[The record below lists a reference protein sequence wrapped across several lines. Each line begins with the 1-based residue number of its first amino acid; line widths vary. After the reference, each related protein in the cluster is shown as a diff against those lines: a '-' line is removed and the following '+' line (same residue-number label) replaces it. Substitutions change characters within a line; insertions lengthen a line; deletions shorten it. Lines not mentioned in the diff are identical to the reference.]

1 MHAIGAWLTRAML
14 VAFLVALLELLL
26 LLPVFPAAASGPA
39 ALGLCLV
46 AMARIYSLLTLP
58 LAILFWGLE
67 RQRVRFALPDPVW
80 LLSSLVTLGL
90 ATTLT
95 HLLSQRILAKDAD
108 FPQTQSGLLLLAVA
122 LCIGAS
128 LLAQR
133 WLIQPGCQRLLAST
147 PNFAHAR
154 TLSVAALVALACAAL
169 GSAHILLAPV
179 HQVTLCAMAGVV
191 ALTCGLLASR
201 LACNPQSALWR
212 RSGVA
217 VGALLLL
224 TLGLDKDP
232 TSRFVLYG
240 PAATAGPIA
249 ARVRTLLDR
258 DGDGT
263 SPEWA
268 GGTDCAEGEA
278 GRGPHVTEIPNDG
291 VDQDC
296 RDGDAPTLT
305 ASTRDPTSALLGC
318 QAPAQPRSLLLIT
331 IDALRADTP
340 SGRVM
345 PNLLALARSSQ
356 VFERAYSPSTMTGP
370 SLAGLFSGRTLG
382 ELHPNNAAS
391 EQPLRVS
398 PSLSELLKQRGFR
411 TVAFNHIA
419 LKTAEFSGFD
429 EYNPEFI
436 DVQPRGKGQLLAA
449 GMLNSALAYARRD
462 AAAPFFAW
470 VHLIDTHAPYVFD
483 SEQAL
488 QPAQLPL
495 TPYERGAWYVDAQL
509 GRLLRELSRTGQ
521 LENMVIAITSDHGEE
536 TGTHGRLGH
545 GPYLFEDVINVPLVI
560 FAPGCGRH
568 VFVEP
573 VSLTHLG
580 GTLAALAGASLG
592 GRGLLRGGATTP
604 LPVVVEEA
612 PASML
617 GFKRAVIV
625 GSLKLIVDVTNG
637 GRMLFDLSQDAAEAH
652 DLYGSDL
659 AATQA
664 LETAYQSWLDG
675 AGQH

>member
-1 MHAIGAWLTRAML
+1 MEIRAWLTRAVL
-14 VAFLVALLELLL
+14 VAFLLALLELLL
-26 LLPVFPAAASGPA
+26 LLPVFPAAASSALG
-39 ALGLCLV
+39 LGLCLI
-46 AMARIYSLLTLP
+46 AIARVYLLLAVP
-58 LAILFWGLE
+58 LCALLWWLE
-67 RQRVRFALPDPVW
+67 RWKTRLTLPDPVW
-80 LLSSLVTLGL
+80 LTSSLVTLGF
-90 ATTLT
+90 ATALT
-95 HLLSQRILAKDAD
+95 HLASQRILTKDTD
-108 FPQTQSGLLLLAVA
+108 FPQTQSGLLLLAAA
-122 LCIGAS
+122 LCIGAA

-133 WLIQPGCQRLLAST
+133 GLIQPGCRRLLANT
-147 PNFAHAR
+147 PNLAHPR
-154 TLSVAALVALACAAL
+154 TLSVATLVLLSCAAL
-169 GSAHILLAPV
+169 GVAHILLAPV
-179 HQVTLCAMAGVV
+179 HRVTLCAVAGVCG
-191 ALTCGLLASR
+191 LTSGLLASR
-201 LACNPQSALWR
+201 LAFNP
-212 RSGVA
+212 SGARVQWSGA
-217 VGALLLL
+217 TIAALLLL
-224 TLGLDKDP
+224 TLGFDNNA

-240 PAATAGPIA
+240 PASTSGPIA
-249 ARVRTLLDR
+249 AKIRALLDH

-263 SPEWA
+263 SPVWA
-268 GGTDCAEGEA
+268 GGADCDEGDA
-278 GRGPHVTEIPNDG
+278 SRGPHVAEVPGDG

-296 RDGDAPTLT
+296 RNGDAPALT
-305 ASTRDPTSALLGC
+305 PQTPDPTSPLLGC

-340 SGRVM
+340 SERVM
-345 PNLLALARSSQ
+345 PNLLALARSSL
-356 VFERAYSPSTMTGP
+356 VFTRAYAPSTMTGP
-370 SLAGLFSGRTLG
+370 SLAGLFSGQTLG

-398 PSLSELLKQRGFR
+398 PSLPQLLKTAGFR
-411 TVAFNHIA
+411 TAAFNHIA
-419 LKTAEFSGFD
+419 LKTAELGGFD

-483 SEQAL
+483 AEQAL

-536 TGTHGRLGH
+536 TGAHGRLGH

-560 FAPGCGRH
+560 FAPGCGRRM
-568 VFVEP
+568 FEEP

-592 GRGLLRGGATTP
+592 GGGLLQGGAAAP

-617 GFKRAVIV
+617 GFKRAVIL
-625 GSLKLIVDVTNG
+625 GSHKMIVDVSNG
-637 GRMLFDLSQDAAEAH
+637 GRMLFDLSRDALEAH
-652 DLYGSDL
+652 NLYGADR
-659 AATQA
+659 AITQA
-664 LETAYQSWLDG
+664 LETAYQAWLDR
-675 AGQH
+675 AGQR